1 MIIRYFILDQAWLIE
16 RFSIEKYYKHWG
28 AANDDV
34 TVTCEADGNPK
45 PALIITVD
53 GELAAQGAGQD
64 ATSKL
69 STQHRIS
76 NTGEQIVACFID
88 GTNSKNAGMFQN

>member
-1 MIIRYFILDQAWLIE
+1 MIQHDWLYV
-16 RFSIEKYYKHWG
+16 FSIEKHDKHWG
-28 AANDDV
+28 AEGQGV

-45 PALIITVD
+45 PELIITVD
-53 GELAAQGAGQD
+53 GQTAASGAGQD

-69 STQHRIS
+69 STQHKIS
-76 NTGEQIVACFID
+76 NTGEQIVNCEIV